1 MNSIDNVM
9 TDFLI
14 GLYLGLTTLLMINI
28 FIALLTTTFNRV
40 YDKSRAYFLLQ
51 RAIEILNFEHCKKI
65 FLYLI
70 IEIIMITCS
79 DHVYEIENFID
90 QCFLKI

>member
-51 RAIEILNFEHCKKI
+51 RAIEILNYEHCKRNI
-65 FLYLI
+65 FVLNY
-70 IEIIMITCS
+70 
-79 DHVYEIENFID
+79 
-90 QCFLKI
+90 

>member
-14 GLYLGLTTLLMINI
+14 GLYIGLTTLLMVNI

-40 YDKSRAYFLLQ
+40 YESSRAYFLLQ
-51 RAIEILNFEHCKKI
+51 RSIESLNHENCKI
-65 FLYLI
+65 QI
-70 IEIIMITCS
+70 
-79 DHVYEIENFID
+79 
-90 QCFLKI
+90 